1 MTDFDEFEQRLAA
14 AIRSDADASVGPFE
28 AGAIAD
34 AAIAGTQPGAT
45 RLDGDSSRRVARL
58 GRGRDMTL
66 LAAAALLLVGAGL
79 AGSGVLRLPSVVPP
93 APAPSFGL
101 VAPASPDATSPGPS
115 SQATSSPEPSPTPTP
130 LVWTQA
136 SLEQDWPAPVRPE
149 PDGGATDVPIRL
161 KVPPPEDP
169 VSSTCCTSPEFGRF
183 TDPSGDTESSVLPWV
198 DIKEVT
204 FCGSACLTINRVSQ
218 SLPEVNP
225 TEQWIAYGIVA
236 DIDRDGIPDW
246 RYGVDNAIVAPGCAD
261 PSPRVWRTDL
271 HTGRTEWAADT
282 CLLSFP
288 GGIFA
293 RGTHN
298 ALRFGGEST
307 GGRTYGAL
315 PERFYVWAS
324 VIQDGRV
331 VATDYAPDVGWLVP
345 SPTAKP

>member
-1 MTDFDEFEQRLAA
+1 MTDFDEFERRLAA
-14 AIRSDADASVGPFE
+14 ALRSDADASVGPFE
-28 AGAIAD
+28 AESIAD
-34 AAIAGTQPGAT
+34 AAIVDSPPGARRLPRAGARPAT
-45 RLDGDSSRRVARL
+45 RF
-58 GRGRDMTL
+58 GRGRGMTL
-66 LAAAALLLVGAGL
+66 LAAAAFLLVGGAL
-79 AGSGVLRLPSVVPP
+79 AGSGILRLPSLVPP

-101 VAPASPDATSPGPS
+101 VATASPHTTSPGPS

-130 LVWTQA
+130 LVWTHA
-136 SLEQDWPAPVRPE
+136 SLEQDWPAPVRTE

-161 KVPPPEDP
+161 NVPPPEDP

-218 SLPEVNP
+218 SPPEVNP

-236 DIDRDGIPDW
+236 DIDRDGTPDW
-246 RYGVDNAIVAPGCAD
+246 RFGVDNAIVAPGCGD

-288 GGIFA
+288 GGMFF
-293 RGTHN
+293 GTPN

-307 GGRTYGAL
+307 GGRTYGGL